1 MYTKNM
7 IGDFMNMLKVKAYG
21 KVNLSLGITGKK
33 ENGYHL
39 VEMIMQQISLH
50 DVVTVK
56 KIQSGIVLTTNCP
69 FIPNDQSNIA
79 FKVAEAM
86 LAKFNIQSG
95 VSIHIEKNI
104 PVAAGLAGGSA
115 DAAGVI
121 EAIDKIFNLNM
132 SRKDRQAFALP
143 FGADIP
149 FCLQGGTAIATGIG
163 EDLEKIKGLDNTW
176 LVLVK
181 PSVKVSTESVY
192 KAFDLNKVVKQP
204 NTQKIKRILE
214 MGHLKELSGEMV
226 NVLEEVTGKEHP
238 VIYSIEQKLKSF
250 GAIEAMMSGSG
261 PTVFGVFMHYKTAE
275 KAYKNMC
282 KTEKD
287 VFLVKGCQGGN
298 HDE

>member
-56 KIQSGIVLTTNCP
+56 KIESGIVLTTDCA

-79 FKVAEAM
+79 FKVAKA
-86 LAKFNIQSG
+86 LLDKFNINSG
-95 VSIHIEKNI
+95 LSIHIEKNI

-121 EAIDKIFNLNM
+121 EGINTIFNLKM
-132 SRKDRQAFALP
+132 TQDERQAFALP

-163 EDLEKIKGLDNTW
+163 ENLEQIKGLEHTW

-192 KAFDLNKVVKQP
+192 KAFDLKKVTKQP
-204 NTQKIKRILE
+204 NTQKIKRLLE
-214 MGHLKELSGEMV
+214 LGQLKDLSGEMV
-226 NVLEEVTGKEHP
+226 NVLEDVTAKEHP
-238 VIYSIEQKLKSF
+238 IIYRLKKKLKSF

-261 PTVFGVFMHYKTAE
+261 PTVFGVFKHYKTAE
-275 KAYKNMC
+275 QAYINMC